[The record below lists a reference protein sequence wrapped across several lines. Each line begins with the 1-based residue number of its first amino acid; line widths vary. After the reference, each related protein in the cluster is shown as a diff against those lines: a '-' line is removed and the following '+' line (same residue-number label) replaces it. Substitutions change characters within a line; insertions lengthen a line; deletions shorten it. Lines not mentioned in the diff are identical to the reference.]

1 MAWDTT
7 YDIRYQG
14 YNSIHSAAKDQRTT
28 RCRTQT
34 LANELIACGEGDFIA
49 EEEPIRNRISLLYPI
64 RKVATGKRSVYIKMN

>member
-1 MAWDTT
+1 MTWDTT

-14 YNSIHSAAKDQRTT
+14 YNSIHSAAKDQLTT

-49 EEEPIRNRISLLYPI
+49 EEPIKIRISLLYPI
-64 RKVATGKRSVYIKMN
+64 RKVATGKRSVYILMK